1 MYREVLKA
9 MVHLLLLASIALA
22 QEGSGSV
29 YGTVFDSTGAAIS
42 GATVKLSS
50 PKASDLAASTTT
62 DVNGI
67 FRFHNLPEGKYRL
80 SVTAAGFT
88 EATQDLMIIAGGS
101 GNIELLLNPAA
112 ISGDVVIGA
121 TRTVESIAAIP
132 GSVTI
137 IDREQIT
144 QQSDLSN
151 SLTDALGKL
160 VPGLAPGSQSSSVFG
175 QTLRGRRPL
184 VLIDGIPQA
193 TNRNVSRDLTT
204 IDPAAIERIEVIR
217 GATAIYGEGAA
228 GGIIN
233 IITRS
238 AATGEP
244 LNFST
249 DIGFGNSLS
258 HLADSFGGFTRQ
270 TFSGKHRRV
279 DYLLSGSFD
288 RTGGLFD
295 AEGDRIPPDP
305 HGQGGPADTN
315 AYNLYS
321 KLGYDFTSKQHAQIS
336 LNRFVSEQE
345 TEYASDPSVNLL
357 PPLTQK
363 ARVIR
368 GIRLDDPQDSRNL
381 LIDFNYAHQ
390 NLFGSR
396 LQTQYYHREYLTHFF
411 PSDNRRVPNL
421 GNVITQ
427 SRLDSKTNG
436 GRALIE
442 TPLKR
447 AWLTAV
453 YGLDLNIEHTAQPVS
468 IIDPTAFDQSGG
480 LVFRVS
486 GNRDWVPLLKSRN
499 AGAFLQLEWR
509 KFEQLT
515 LRAGGRHERI
525 HVNVPDFTTIAGNAV
540 IGGNLNYHD
549 TLFNAGAVYSLNPFI
564 SIFGNFSQGFSAP
577 DIGLSLR
584 GAPAGAVVG
593 TLQFAAQKIDN
604 YEVGMRGYWQRLQA
618 SLTVFRG
625 NSDLGTSSAGFNQ
638 PVVRAPEKVYGV
650 EATLDVSLMNSMRMG
665 STATWLEGKFDP
677 DRDGRFTFLNSYRIP
692 PVKATAYLEHDM
704 LARWRNRLQVTYSG
718 SRNRF
723 GASANFGERRV
734 EDYVTVDYLG
744 SLKLGRGSLR
754 FGIENLL
761 NKQYFVRESQ
771 LLRLGTNSSYTAAQ
785 GATLSVGY
793 TINY

>member
-1 MYREVLKA
+1 MKKIVLLFA
-9 MVHLLLLASIALA
+9 FVALA
-22 QEGSGSV
+22 QTGGGSV
-29 YGTVFDSTGAAIS
+29 SGIVRDPAGATIS

-50 PKASDLAASTTT
+50 QKAAAFAASTTT
-62 DVNGI
+62 DANGV
-67 FRFHNLPEGKYRL
+67 FRFNDVPEGKYLL
-80 SVTAAGFT
+80 SIAAAGFA
-88 EATQDLMIIAGGS
+88 ERTQALVIAGGDS
-101 GNIELLLNPAA
+101 RNLDLTLSPAA

-132 GSVTI
+132 GSVTV

-151 SLTDALGKL
+151 NLTDALGKL

-238 AATGEP
+238 PATGEA

-249 DIGFGNSLS
+249 DVGFGNSLS
-258 HLADSFGGFTRQ
+258 HPADSFGGFMRQ
-270 TFSGKHRRV
+270 TFSGKHRQA

-288 RTGGLFD
+288 RTGSLFD
-295 AEGDRIPPDP
+295 AEGDRIAPDP

-321 KLGYDFTSKQHAQIS
+321 RLGYDFTAKQRAQLS
-336 LNRFVSEQE
+336 LNRFISEQE
-345 TEYASDPSVNLL
+345 TEYASDPGVNLL

-363 ARVIR
+363 ARAIR
-368 GIRLDDPQDSRNL
+368 GLELDDPQESRNL
-381 LIDFNYAHQ
+381 LIDFNYSHQ
-390 NLFGSR
+390 NLLGSR
-396 LQTQYYHREYLTHFF
+396 LQTQFYHREYLTRFF
-411 PSDNRRVPNL
+411 PFDGRATPNL
-421 GNVITQ
+421 GNLIYQ

-436 GRALIE
+436 GRVLIE
-442 TPLKR
+442 SPLKR

-453 YGLDLNIEHTAQPVS
+453 YGFDLNIEHTAQPVGV
-468 IIDPTAFDQSGG
+468 IDPAAFDQSGG
-480 LVFRVS
+480 LVFRVI
-486 GNRDWVPLLKSRN
+486 GGRPWVPLLKPRN

-509 KFEQLT
+509 KFERLT

-540 IGGNLNYHD
+540 TGGDLDYHD
-549 TLFNAGAVYSLNPFI
+549 TLFNAGAVYAPHQSVSF
-564 SIFGNFSQGFSAP
+564 FGNFSQGFSAP

-604 YEVGMRGYWQRLQA
+604 YEIGMRGYWQRLQA
-618 SLTVFRG
+618 SLTLFRST
-625 NSDLGTSSAGFNQ
+625 SDLGTSSAGFNQ
-638 PVVRAPEKVYGV
+638 PVVRAPERVYGV
-650 EATLDVSLMNSMRMG
+650 EATLDVIPMNRMRLG
-665 STATWLEGKFDP
+665 GTLTWLEGKYDP

-692 PVKATAYLEHDM
+692 PAKVTAYLEHDT

-723 GASANFGERRV
+723 GTSTNFGERRV
-734 EDYVTVDYLG
+734 EDYTTVDYLG
-744 SLKLGRGSLR
+744 SLRIGKGSLR
-754 FGIENLL
+754 FGVENLL
-761 NKQYFVRESQ
+761 NRQYFVRESQ
-771 LLRLGTNSSYTAAQ
+771 LLRLGNNSSYTAAQ
-785 GATLSVGY
+785 GAVLSIGY